1 MEERKGSRRPV
12 YKRCPACGSRVEN
25 AEPTCEICGH
35 VFGETQAIPKAEM
48 EAALRRE
55 RERAAVAGEENKA
68 DTGASAAVDASTA
81 GGSIKAGPNSAAARR
96 DAGAAAS
103 ARMRAR
109 ATKRAQ
115 PPVRQRPEIP
125 WGVLGVV
132 AVIIAV
138 LGGGA
143 YLLSRSV
150 VDAGNNPS
158 GRAGT
163 PTAIAAQPD
172 APKLVVPTAIPTFA
186 APTPPAVAPVF
197 PTRTPVPAEEY
208 TIVSGDTCSQIAQ
221 RFSVPYSDFLR
232 INNLNDTTC
241 TRLQLG
247 DKVLIPPP
255 TATPGPSE
263 TPAADVTPQPQP
275 TLADNLT
282 HEVKS
287 GDTCSTIAER
297 YQISV
302 DDIIRQN
309 PDLNLNQQCLIQV
322 GVKLNISR
330 TGTSVV
336 TEATAYV
343 ISAPTSASNYA
354 APVALV
360 PVDNAKIDVAA
371 FSLEWMS
378 VGALKAN
385 EWYVVQ
391 IQPAGAITVPI
402 FETKDTSI
410 RLSGD
415 LIAGESERSM
425 AWWVQ
430 VRQKVGTMAS
440 GQPVY
445 NDLSPV
451 SNVRRFTL
459 IRPPPTSTPLP

>member
-1 MEERKGSRRPV
+1 MEDRKGARRPV
-12 YKRCPACGSRVEN
+12 YKRCPACGSRVES

-48 EAALRRE
+48 EAAVRRE
-55 RERAAVAGEENKA
+55 RERSAEAGADKVAGN
-68 DTGASAAVDASTA
+68 DTSAAAGASPSS
-81 GGSIKAGPNSAAARR
+81 GGIRSGPNSAAARR

-103 ARMRAR
+103 ARMRER
-109 ATKRAQ
+109 ATQRMR
-115 PPVRQRPEIP
+115 PSRQRPEIP

-143 YLLSRSV
+143 YLLSSRVADTTRVSNGRS
-150 VDAGNNPS
+150 
-158 GRAGT
+158 GT
-163 PTAIAAQPD
+163 PPTIAAQPD
-172 APKLVVPTAIPTFA
+172 APKLVVPTPIPTFA
-186 APTPPAVAPVF
+186 APAPPTVAAVF
-197 PTRTPVPAEEY
+197 PTRTPVPPEEY
-208 TIVSGDTCSQIAQ
+208 TIVAGDTCSQIAQ
-221 RFSVPYSDFLR
+221 RFKVPYSEFLR

-241 TRLQLG
+241 TRIQLG

-275 TLADNLT
+275 TLGANLT

-330 TGTSVV
+330 AGAAVLA
-336 TEATAYV
+336 EATAYV
-343 ISAPTSASNYA
+343 ISAPTSPSSYA

-371 FSLEWMS
+371 FSLEWLS

-402 FETKDTSI
+402 FETKETSI

-415 LIAGESERSM
+415 LIAGETERSM

-445 NDLSPV
+445 NDLSPI

-459 IRPPPTSTPLP
+459 IRPPPTNTPLP

>member
-1 MEERKGSRRPV
+1 MDERKGARRPV
-12 YKRCPACGSRVEN
+12 YKRCPACGSRVEQS
-25 AEPTCEICGH
+25 EPICEICGH

-55 RERAAVAGEENKA
+55 RERAAEAAEEKTGE
-68 DTGASAAVDASTA
+68 TGASASVNANASS
-81 GGSIKAGPNSAAARR
+81 GSIKAGPNSAAARR

-103 ARMRAR
+103 ERMRAR
-109 ATKRAQ
+109 AAKRVQ
-115 PPVRQRPEIP
+115 PVRQSPEIP

-143 YLLSRSV
+143 YSLSRRV
-150 VDAGNNPS
+150 VDANVNPS

-163 PTAIAAQPD
+163 PTAIDAQPES
-172 APKLVVPTAIPTFA
+172 PKLVAPTAIPTFA

-197 PTRTPVPAEEY
+197 PTRTPVPPEEY
-208 TIVSGDTCSQIAQ
+208 TIVAGDTCSQIAQ
-221 RFSVPYSDFLR
+221 RFGAPYGEFLR

-241 TRLQLG
+241 TRIQLG

-263 TPAADVTPQPQP
+263 TPASDVTPQPQP
-275 TLADNLT
+275 TLAANLT

-309 PDLNLNQQCLIQV
+309 PELNLNQQCLIQV
-322 GVKLNISR
+322 GVKLNIAR
-330 TGTSVV
+330 AGAAAIV
-336 TEATAYV
+336 EATAYV
-343 ISAPTSASNYA
+343 ISAPTSASSYG
-354 APVALV
+354 APVALA
-360 PVDNAKIDVAA
+360 PVDNAQIDAA
-371 FSLEWMS
+371 VFSLEWLS
-378 VGALKAN
+378 VGALKTN

-391 IQPAGAITVPI
+391 IQPAGAITAPI
-402 FETKDTSI
+402 FETKETSI

-415 LIAGESERSM
+415 LLAGENERSI

-440 GQPVY
+440 GQPV
-445 NDLSPV
+445 
-451 SNVRRFTL
+451 
-459 IRPPPTSTPLP
+459 

>member
-1 MEERKGSRRPV
+1 MEERKGARRPV
-12 YKRCPACGSRVEN
+12 YKRCPACGSRVEST
-25 AEPTCEICGH
+25 EPICEICGH

-55 RERAAVAGEENKA
+55 RERAAEAGEEAKA
-68 DTGASAAVDASTA
+68 DTSAA
-81 GGSIKAGPNSAAARR
+81 GGSIKSGPNSAAARR

-109 ATKRAQ
+109 ATQRNQ
-115 PPVRQRPEIP
+115 PARQRPEVP

-138 LGGGA
+138 LGGGV

-150 VDAGNNPS
+150 IGGDDTPS

-163 PTAIAAQPD
+163 PTAVGALRD
-172 APKLVVPTAIPTFA
+172 APKLVVPTQIPTFA
-186 APTPPAVAPVF
+186 APALPTVAPVF
-197 PTRTPVPAEEY
+197 PTRTPVPPGEY
-208 TIVSGDTCSQIAQ
+208 TIVAGDTCSQIAQ
-221 RFSVPYSDFLR
+221 RFSVPYSEFLR

-241 TRLQLG
+241 TRIQLG

-255 TATPGPSE
+255 PATPGPSE

-275 TLADNLT
+275 TLAANLT

-330 TGTSVV
+330 AGAAVIA
-336 TEATAYV
+336 EATAYV
-343 ISAPTSASNYA
+343 ISAPTSASSYA

-360 PVDNAKIDVAA
+360 PVDNAKIDAAA
-371 FSLEWMS
+371 FSLEWLS

-402 FETKDTSI
+402 FETKETSI

-415 LIAGESERSM
+415 LIAGETERSM
-425 AWWVQ
+425 SWWVQ

-459 IRPPPTSTPLP
+459 IRPRPTSTPLP